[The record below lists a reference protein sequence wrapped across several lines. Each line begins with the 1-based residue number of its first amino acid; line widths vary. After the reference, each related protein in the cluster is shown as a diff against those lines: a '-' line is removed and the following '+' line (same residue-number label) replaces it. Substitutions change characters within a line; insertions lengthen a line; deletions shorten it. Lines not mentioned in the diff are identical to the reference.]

1 MNKKDP
7 LAKRHQPS
15 NPAPLRHAPLTRLRP
30 PPSQLLFGVAAFMN
44 IFVAFAYFG
53 QIFMILTPPHWCRAP
68 PGLEDL
74 NLTEAQ
80 LKELTLPRRENGE
93 FQSCARYDINFTQ
106 VVESNLS
113 WPDPDWPLT
122 SCTHGWTYNFSLYYP
137 TITSQLD
144 WVCDEDWRPAL
155 AQSLFFVGSMLGS
168 PSLGWAADT
177 WGRLPI
183 IIFTNVLGGVA
194 GVASAF
200 SSSFAMFAACRF
212 FVGITHEQE
221 GLMAFVLFLEYVGS
235 EYRTLMA
242 NVPGMIFL
250 TLGVCALPWIAL
262 ALGDWQ
268 TFTIIIHAVQFLCIF
283 FIWVIPESA
292 RWLLSQGR
300 VDDTL
305 KILQRVA
312 RINGRTITPKMMQD
326 MKAYGEKQAESQSSR
341 HGVTTLDLFRTP
353 VLRRRFLILCV
364 MWVTVTVV
372 YDGFIRNT
380 ANIGYDAFFTFTI
393 AGLLEFPADLLMI
406 VTTEWL
412 GRRHTTVWSLVL
424 CGISALCIAAIPEA
438 NTIGI
443 MIVAFVG
450 RFLSTMT
457 MNVGHQYP
465 VEVLPTVARGQGLG
479 FMQTLG
485 FASAFASPYIVYL
498 SKYSY
503 SLPYV
508 IMGVMT
514 VIAGLV
520 CLLLPETLNE
530 NLPDTLEDGETFFS
544 GQSLCFNPCAAR
556 PKKGKPAKDDVERK
570 GVDNPAFETTRL

>member
-1 MNKKDP
+1 MAVQNFEDV
-7 LAKRHQPS
+7 LAYVGGCGCYQG
-15 NPAPLRHAPLTRLRP
+15 
-30 PPSQLLFGVAAFMN
+30 LLFGVASILN
-44 IFVAFAYFG
+44 IFVAFVYLG
-53 QIFMILTPPHWCRAP
+53 QMFITLTPPHWCHAP

-74 NLTEAQ
+74 NLTEGQ
-80 LKELTLPRRENGE
+80 LKELTVPRHENGD
-93 FQSCARYDINFTQ
+93 FHSCARYDVNFTQ

-122 SCTHGWTYNFSLYYP
+122 NCTHGWTYNFSLYYP

-168 PSLGWAADT
+168 PSLGWAADI

-183 IIFTNVLGGVA
+183 VIFTNVLGGVA

-221 GLMAFVLFLEYVGS
+221 GLAAFVLIMEYVDS

-242 NVPGMIFL
+242 NVPAMIFM
-250 TLGVCALPWIAL
+250 TLGMCVLPWIAL
-262 ALGDWQ
+262 AIADWQ
-268 TFTIIIHAVQFLCIF
+268 TFAIIIHAIQFLSII

-300 VDDTL
+300 VEDTL

-312 RINGRTITPKMMQD
+312 KINGMAVTPEMMQEL
-326 MKAYGEKQAESQSSR
+326 KAYSEKQAASQNSR
-341 HGVTTLDLFRTP
+341 MGATVFDLLKTP

-364 MWVTVTVV
+364 MCITMTVA
-372 YDGFIRNT
+372 YDGFMRNT
-380 ANIGYDAFFTFTI
+380 ANIGYDVFFSFTI
-393 AGLLEFPADLLMI
+393 AGLLEFPADLLMM

-424 CGISALCIAAIPEA
+424 CGVSSLCIAAIPEA
-438 NTIGI
+438 NTIAV
-443 MIVAFVG
+443 MTMAFVG
-450 RFLSTMT
+450 RFLITIT

-465 VEVLPTVARGQGLG
+465 VEVLPTVARGQGIG
-479 FMQTLG
+479 TMQTIA

-508 IMGVMT
+508 IMGVIT
-514 VIAGLV
+514 VIGGLA

-544 GQSLCFNPCAAR
+544 GQSLCYNPCGAR
-556 PKKGKPAKDDVERK
+556 PKQEKSAKDDVESK
-570 GVDNPAFETTRL
+570 GVNNPSFEATRL

>member
-1 MNKKDP
+1 M
-7 LAKRHQPS
+7 
-15 NPAPLRHAPLTRLRP
+15 
-30 PPSQLLFGVAAFMN
+30 LLFGLAAFLN
-44 IFVAFAYFG
+44 ILVAFVYLG
-53 QIFMILTPPHWCRAP
+53 QMFMTLTPPHWCHAP
-68 PGLEDL
+68 PGLEGL

-80 LKELTLPRRENGE
+80 LKELTVPRHDNGE
-93 FQSCARYDINFTQ
+93 FQSCARYDVNFTQ

-168 PSLGWAADT
+168 PSLGWAADI

-200 SSSFAMFAACRF
+200 SSSFATFAACRF

-235 EYRTLMA
+235 EYRTVMA
-242 NVPGMIFL
+242 NVPVMIFL
-250 TLGVCALPWIAL
+250 TLGMCALPWIAIAL
-262 ALGDWQ
+262 ADWQ
-268 TFTIIIHAVQFLCIF
+268 TFAIIIHAVQFLTILL
-283 FIWVIPESA
+283 IWVIPESA

-300 VDDTL
+300 VDEML
-305 KILQRVA
+305 KILQKVA
-312 RINGRTITPKMMQD
+312 RINGTKVTPKMMQE
-326 MKAYGEKQAESQSSR
+326 MKAYGEKQAESQNSR
-341 HGVTTLDLFRTP
+341 QAATALDLFKTP

-364 MWVTVTVV
+364 LWIVVTVA
-372 YDGFIRNT
+372 YDGFMRNT
-380 ANIGYDAFFTFTI
+380 ANIGYDVFFSFTV

-406 VTTEWL
+406 MTTEWL

-424 CGISALCIAAIPEA
+424 CGIFSLCIAAIPEA
-438 NTIGI
+438 NSIAV
-443 MIVAFVG
+443 MSMAFVA
-450 RFLSTMT
+450 RFLITVT
-457 MNVGHQYP
+457 MNVAHQYP
-465 VEVLPTVARGQGLG
+465 VELLPTVARGQGLG
-479 FMQTLG
+479 ILQTLA

-508 IMGVMT
+508 IMGVIT
-514 VIAGLV
+514 VIGGLA

-544 GQSLCFNPCAAR
+544 GQSLCHNPCAAR
-556 PKKGKPAKDDVERK
+556 PKKEKSATGDVERK
-570 GVDNPAFETTRL
+570 GADNPAFETTRL